1 MESTPTGET
10 ENLKDESLENLKLR
24 LQEKLKKVKS
34 GLKSLNLKLSE
45 KLKSQSEEIKT
56 KHSNYI
62 ADLKNKS
69 ISYIQSKDKK
79 IKNKD
84 VINHVYFEAIRKVKR
99 IERFEKNMSDIIL
112 DSLKNYN
119 NLITNK
125 LPYYKNSSHQFL
137 KNHEDKLCNNNIYSK
152 LTKKQIDKIYHNL
165 EGKNLIYFINGKYPV
180 DLKILITENCI
191 ENSLILSSTKMNKLN
206 SAEIDK
212 LTDNSFN
219 DFFENVREEK
229 KKMINDIIIKNS
241 ELKSSEMFKIPLLYQ
256 NLKII
261 DSKIYS
267 SIFNNMSF
275 KNLVKFNL
283 DNVQI
288 DSFNFDNIFKNVLLG
303 ENKNLKEFSVKNNY
317 ISRIVLDDELVSK
330 ANILVSLE
338 VFNLANNNIYTVD
351 KRILDLMPN
360 LKVLDLTNNSLLHET
375 NCKELIKNCKG
386 IVLLLKN
393 IVILKDSMYN
403 FYMDYYK
410 KFFSKKFNS
419 KFPLDYI
426 NFDSFFYK
434 RNNMNI
440 EKFDY
445 SSTKSI
451 ENIKELNLSSCSL
464 DNKNVINILSNCVSI
479 KNNLAK
485 INISYNLL
493 NEELLVLLTEDKINA
508 LLKNLKELDLSY
520 NLIKF
525 KFQKDGADPKLN
537 QLVIFLENF
546 SQLELLNLKSTPFE
560 ETLNEFIK
568 MEIKIYYS
576 KKDIKD
582 KQEVKLTNEI
592 EHRELKSII
601 ENYYLQI
608 NQNFHIIINDL
619 ITLKYSSSKRMKQI
633 LPILEKN
640 LIIDN
645 QKPEVKEAK

>member
-62 ADLKNKS
+62 TDLKNKS

-79 IKNKD
+79 IKNKE

-410 KFFSKKFNS
+410 KFFSNKFNS

>member
-62 ADLKNKS
+62 TDLKNKS

-79 IKNKD
+79 IKNKE

-445 SSTKSI
+445 SLTKSI

-508 LLKNLKELDLSY
+508 LFKNLKELDLSY

>member
-79 IKNKD
+79 IKNKE

-485 INISYNLL
+485 INISYNIL

>member
-34 GLKSLNLKLSE
+34 GLKSLNLKLTE

-62 ADLKNKS
+62 TDLKNKS

-79 IKNKD
+79 IKNKE

-445 SSTKSI
+445 SLTKSI

-508 LLKNLKELDLSY
+508 LFKNLKELDLSY

>member
-79 IKNKD
+79 IKNKE

-508 LLKNLKELDLSY
+508 LFKNLKELDLSY

>member
-79 IKNKD
+79 IKNKE

-493 NEELLVLLTEDKINA
+493 NEELFVLLTEDKINA

>member
-79 IKNKD
+79 IKNKE

-410 KFFSKKFNS
+410 KFFSNKFNS

-508 LLKNLKELDLSY
+508 LFKNLKELDLSY

>member
-1 MESTPTGET
+1 
-10 ENLKDESLENLKLR
+10 
-24 LQEKLKKVKS
+24 
-34 GLKSLNLKLSE
+34 
-45 KLKSQSEEIKT
+45 
-56 KHSNYI
+56 
-62 ADLKNKS
+62 
-69 ISYIQSKDKK
+69 
-79 IKNKD
+79 
-84 VINHVYFEAIRKVKR
+84 
-99 IERFEKNMSDIIL
+99 MSDIIL

-191 ENSLILSSTKMNKLN
+191 ENSLKLSSTKMNKLN

-508 LLKNLKELDLSY
+508 LFKNLKELDLSY

>member
-79 IKNKD
+79 IKNKE

-410 KFFSKKFNS
+410 KFFSNKFNS

-493 NEELLVLLTEDKINA
+493 NEELLILLTEDKINA

>member
-79 IKNKD
+79 IKNKE

-410 KFFSKKFNS
+410 KFFSNKFNS

-608 NQNFHIIINDL
+608 NQKFHIIINDL

>member
-1 MESTPTGET
+1 
-10 ENLKDESLENLKLR
+10 
-24 LQEKLKKVKS
+24 
-34 GLKSLNLKLSE
+34 
-45 KLKSQSEEIKT
+45 
-56 KHSNYI
+56 
-62 ADLKNKS
+62 
-69 ISYIQSKDKK
+69 
-79 IKNKD
+79 
-84 VINHVYFEAIRKVKR
+84 
-99 IERFEKNMSDIIL
+99 
-112 DSLKNYN
+112 
-119 NLITNK
+119 
-125 LPYYKNSSHQFL
+125 
-137 KNHEDKLCNNNIYSK
+137 
-152 LTKKQIDKIYHNL
+152 
-165 EGKNLIYFINGKYPV
+165 
-180 DLKILITENCI
+180 
-191 ENSLILSSTKMNKLN
+191 
-206 SAEIDK
+206 
-212 LTDNSFN
+212 
-219 DFFENVREEK
+219 
-229 KKMINDIIIKNS
+229 
-241 ELKSSEMFKIPLLYQ
+241 
-256 NLKII
+256 
-261 DSKIYS
+261 
-267 SIFNNMSF
+267 
-275 KNLVKFNL
+275 
-283 DNVQI
+283 
-288 DSFNFDNIFKNVLLG
+288 
-303 ENKNLKEFSVKNNY
+303 
-317 ISRIVLDDELVSK
+317 
-330 ANILVSLE
+330 
-338 VFNLANNNIYTVD
+338 
-351 KRILDLMPN
+351 MPN

-440 EKFDY
+440 EKFAY

>member
-62 ADLKNKS
+62 TDLKNKS

-79 IKNKD
+79 IKNKE

-330 ANILVSLE
+330 ANILVPLE

-403 FYMDYYK
+403 FYMDYYI
-410 KFFSKKFNS
+410 KFFSNKFNS

>member
-62 ADLKNKS
+62 TDLKNKS

-79 IKNKD
+79 IKNKE

-229 KKMINDIIIKNS
+229 NKMINDIIIKNS

-445 SSTKSI
+445 SLTKSI

-493 NEELLVLLTEDKINA
+493 NEELFVLLTEDKINA

>member
-79 IKNKD
+79 IKNKE

-464 DNKNVINILSNCVSI
+464 DNKNVINILSNCVSN

>member
-62 ADLKNKS
+62 TDLKNKS

-79 IKNKD
+79 IKNKE

-212 LTDNSFN
+212 LTDNSFI

>member
-79 IKNKD
+79 IKNKE

-330 ANILVSLE
+330 TNILVSLE

>member
-79 IKNKD
+79 IKNKE

-275 KNLVKFNL
+275 KNLVKFHL

>member
-62 ADLKNKS
+62 TDLKNKS
-69 ISYIQSKDKK
+69 ISYIQSKNKK
-79 IKNKD
+79 IKNKE

-410 KFFSKKFNS
+410 KFFSNKFNS

-508 LLKNLKELDLSY
+508 LFKNLKELDLSY

>member
-62 ADLKNKS
+62 TDLKNKS

>member
-79 IKNKD
+79 IKNKE

-275 KNLVKFNL
+275 KNLVKFHL

-645 QKPEVKEAK
+645 QKPEVK

>member
-1 MESTPTGET
+1 M
-10 ENLKDESLENLKLR
+10 
-24 LQEKLKKVKS
+24 
-34 GLKSLNLKLSE
+34 
-45 KLKSQSEEIKT
+45 
-56 KHSNYI
+56 
-62 ADLKNKS
+62 
-69 ISYIQSKDKK
+69 
-79 IKNKD
+79 
-84 VINHVYFEAIRKVKR
+84 
-99 IERFEKNMSDIIL
+99 
-112 DSLKNYN
+112 
-119 NLITNK
+119 
-125 LPYYKNSSHQFL
+125 
-137 KNHEDKLCNNNIYSK
+137 
-152 LTKKQIDKIYHNL
+152 
-165 EGKNLIYFINGKYPV
+165 IYFINGKYPV

-403 FYMDYYK
+403 FYMDYYQ
-410 KFFSKKFNS
+410 KFFSNKFNS

>member
-79 IKNKD
+79 IKNKE

-330 ANILVSLE
+330 TNILQYVSK
-338 VFNLANNNIYTVD
+338 IS
-351 KRILDLMPN
+351 IL
-360 LKVLDLTNNSLLHET
+360 
-375 NCKELIKNCKG
+375 
-386 IVLLLKN
+386 
-393 IVILKDSMYN
+393 
-403 FYMDYYK
+403 
-410 KFFSKKFNS
+410 
-419 KFPLDYI
+419 
-426 NFDSFFYK
+426 
-434 RNNMNI
+434 
-440 EKFDY
+440 
-445 SSTKSI
+445 
-451 ENIKELNLSSCSL
+451 
-464 DNKNVINILSNCVSI
+464 
-479 KNNLAK
+479 
-485 INISYNLL
+485 
-493 NEELLVLLTEDKINA
+493 
-508 LLKNLKELDLSY
+508 
-520 NLIKF
+520 
-525 KFQKDGADPKLN
+525 
-537 QLVIFLENF
+537 
-546 SQLELLNLKSTPFE
+546 
-560 ETLNEFIK
+560 
-568 MEIKIYYS
+568 
-576 KKDIKD
+576 
-582 KQEVKLTNEI
+582 
-592 EHRELKSII
+592 
-601 ENYYLQI
+601 
-608 NQNFHIIINDL
+608 
-619 ITLKYSSSKRMKQI
+619 
-633 LPILEKN
+633 
-640 LIIDN
+640 
-645 QKPEVKEAK
+645 

>member
-62 ADLKNKS
+62 TDLKNKS

-79 IKNKD
+79 IKNKE

-229 KKMINDIIIKNS
+229 KKMINDIIIKNC

-275 KNLVKFNL
+275 KNLVKFIL

-508 LLKNLKELDLSY
+508 LFKNLKELDLSY
-520 NLIKF
+520 NLIKY

>member
-79 IKNKD
+79 IKNKE

-317 ISRIVLDDELVSK
+317 ISRIVFDDELVSK

>member
-62 ADLKNKS
+62 TDLKNKS

-79 IKNKD
+79 IKNKE

-275 KNLVKFNL
+275 KNLVKFHL

-330 ANILVSLE
+330 TNILVSLE

-645 QKPEVKEAK
+645 QKPEVK

>member
-62 ADLKNKS
+62 TDLKNKS

-79 IKNKD
+79 IKNNE

-283 DNVQI
+283 DNAQI

>member
-79 IKNKD
+79 IKNKE

>member
-62 ADLKNKS
+62 TDLKNKS

-79 IKNKD
+79 IKNKE

-360 LKVLDLTNNSLLHET
+360 LKVLDLTNNSLLHQT

-410 KFFSKKFNS
+410 KFFSNKFNS

-640 LIIDN
+640 LTIDN

>member
-79 IKNKD
+79 IKKKE

>member
-1 MESTPTGET
+1 MENTPTGET

-62 ADLKNKS
+62 TDLKNKS

-79 IKNKD
+79 IKNKE

-375 NCKELIKNCKG
+375 NCKELIKNSKG

>member
-1 MESTPTGET
+1 
-10 ENLKDESLENLKLR
+10 
-24 LQEKLKKVKS
+24 
-34 GLKSLNLKLSE
+34 
-45 KLKSQSEEIKT
+45 
-56 KHSNYI
+56 
-62 ADLKNKS
+62 
-69 ISYIQSKDKK
+69 
-79 IKNKD
+79 
-84 VINHVYFEAIRKVKR
+84 
-99 IERFEKNMSDIIL
+99 
-112 DSLKNYN
+112 
-119 NLITNK
+119 
-125 LPYYKNSSHQFL
+125 
-137 KNHEDKLCNNNIYSK
+137 
-152 LTKKQIDKIYHNL
+152 
-165 EGKNLIYFINGKYPV
+165 
-180 DLKILITENCI
+180 
-191 ENSLILSSTKMNKLN
+191 
-206 SAEIDK
+206 
-212 LTDNSFN
+212 
-219 DFFENVREEK
+219 
-229 KKMINDIIIKNS
+229 
-241 ELKSSEMFKIPLLYQ
+241 
-256 NLKII
+256 
-261 DSKIYS
+261 
-267 SIFNNMSF
+267 
-275 KNLVKFNL
+275 
-283 DNVQI
+283 
-288 DSFNFDNIFKNVLLG
+288 
-303 ENKNLKEFSVKNNY
+303 
-317 ISRIVLDDELVSK
+317 
-330 ANILVSLE
+330 
-338 VFNLANNNIYTVD
+338 
-351 KRILDLMPN
+351 
-360 LKVLDLTNNSLLHET
+360 
-375 NCKELIKNCKG
+375 
-386 IVLLLKN
+386 
-393 IVILKDSMYN
+393 
-403 FYMDYYK
+403 MDYYK

>member
-79 IKNKD
+79 IKNKE

-330 ANILVSLE
+330 ANILISLE

>member
-1 MESTPTGET
+1 
-10 ENLKDESLENLKLR
+10 
-24 LQEKLKKVKS
+24 
-34 GLKSLNLKLSE
+34 
-45 KLKSQSEEIKT
+45 
-56 KHSNYI
+56 
-62 ADLKNKS
+62 
-69 ISYIQSKDKK
+69 
-79 IKNKD
+79 
-84 VINHVYFEAIRKVKR
+84 
-99 IERFEKNMSDIIL
+99 
-112 DSLKNYN
+112 
-119 NLITNK
+119 
-125 LPYYKNSSHQFL
+125 
-137 KNHEDKLCNNNIYSK
+137 
-152 LTKKQIDKIYHNL
+152 
-165 EGKNLIYFINGKYPV
+165 
-180 DLKILITENCI
+180 
-191 ENSLILSSTKMNKLN
+191 
-206 SAEIDK
+206 
-212 LTDNSFN
+212 
-219 DFFENVREEK
+219 
-229 KKMINDIIIKNS
+229 
-241 ELKSSEMFKIPLLYQ
+241 
-256 NLKII
+256 
-261 DSKIYS
+261 
-267 SIFNNMSF
+267 
-275 KNLVKFNL
+275 
-283 DNVQI
+283 
-288 DSFNFDNIFKNVLLG
+288 
-303 ENKNLKEFSVKNNY
+303 
-317 ISRIVLDDELVSK
+317 
-330 ANILVSLE
+330 
-338 VFNLANNNIYTVD
+338 
-351 KRILDLMPN
+351 
-360 LKVLDLTNNSLLHET
+360 
-375 NCKELIKNCKG
+375 
-386 IVLLLKN
+386 
-393 IVILKDSMYN
+393 
-403 FYMDYYK
+403 
-410 KFFSKKFNS
+410 
-419 KFPLDYI
+419 
-426 NFDSFFYK
+426 
-434 RNNMNI
+434 MNI

-508 LLKNLKELDLSY
+508 LFKNLKELDLSY

>member
-79 IKNKD
+79 IKNKE

-445 SSTKSI
+445 SSTKNI

>member
-79 IKNKD
+79 IKNKE

-434 RNNMNI
+434 RNNTNI

-445 SSTKSI
+445 SLTKSI

>member
-79 IKNKD
+79 IKNKE

-410 KFFSKKFNS
+410 KFFSNKFNS

-645 QKPEVKEAK
+645 QKPEVK

>member
-45 KLKSQSEEIKT
+45 KLKSQSEEIKR

-79 IKNKD
+79 IKNKE

-288 DSFNFDNIFKNVLLG
+288 DSLNFDNIFKNVLLG

-410 KFFSKKFNS
+410 KFFSNKFNS

-645 QKPEVKEAK
+645 QKPEVK